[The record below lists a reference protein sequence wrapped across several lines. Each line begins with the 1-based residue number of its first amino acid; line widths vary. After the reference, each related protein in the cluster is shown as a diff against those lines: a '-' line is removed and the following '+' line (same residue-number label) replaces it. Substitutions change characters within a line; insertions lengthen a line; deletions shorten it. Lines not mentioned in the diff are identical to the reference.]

1 MENKMNIEA
10 LKKALKPKL
19 HKIEV
24 EGIELYISRP
34 TVKDAPHCTDV
45 LSVLVYCV
53 KDENGE
59 SVFDK
64 DTAQEID
71 ATVANDI
78 YIKVLGL
85 LTVEDAVDE
94 VEKK

>member
-1 MENKMNIEA
+1 MNIEA

-19 HKIEV
+19 HIIEL

-34 TVKDAPHCTDV
+34 SVKDAPFCTDV
-45 LSVLVYCV
+45 VSVLVYCV

-59 SVFDK
+59 PVFDK

-71 ATVANDI
+71 ATIANDI
-78 YIKVLGL
+78 YLKVLGL
-85 LTVEDAVDE
+85 LTVEDSVEDI
-94 VEKK
+94 EKK

>member
-1 MENKMNIEA
+1 MNIEA

-24 EGIELYISRP
+24 EGIELCISRP
-34 TVKDAPHCTDV
+34 TVKDAPLCIDV
-45 LSVLVYCV
+45 VSVLVYCV

-59 SVFDK
+59 PVFDK
-64 DTAQEID
+64 ETAQDID
-71 ATVANDI
+71 ATVANNI

-85 LTVEDAVDE
+85 LTVEDGIDE

>member
-1 MENKMNIEA
+1 
-10 LKKALKPKL
+10 
-19 HKIEV
+19 
-24 EGIELYISRP
+24 
-34 TVKDAPHCTDV
+34 
-45 LSVLVYCV
+45 VLVYCV

-64 DTAQEID
+64 ETAQEID

-85 LTVEDAVDE
+85 LTVEDGVDE